1 MYPSTASIYIPNEI
15 QITNVQIG
23 KSYKIDY
30 DRDGINYK
38 FIGKISFGSIMNDG
52 RVWIDFCNIQK
63 YYIDDVLIYPKPR
76 MIDFIYLPDPYIPD
90 ANDIR
95 VYKLI
100 HGPDANLLDSIKPF
114 KLNYIKEFP
123 YETIVNFQL
132 LPTDINREIR
142 SFILL

>member
-1 MYPSTASIYIPNEI
+1 MYLSCASIYIPNEI

-38 FIGKISFGSIMNDG
+38 FIGKISYGSIMNDG
-52 RVWIDFCNIQK
+52 RVWIDFHNIQK
-63 YYIDDVLIYPKPR
+63 YLIDGVLVYPKPK
-76 MIDFIYLPDPYIPD
+76 MIDFIYLPNPYIPE

-95 VYKLI
+95 VHKLI
-100 HGPDANLLDSIKPF
+100 HGPDANLMDSIKPF

-123 YETIVNFQL
+123 YETTVNFQL

-142 SFILL
+142 SYIV

>member
-1 MYPSTASIYIPNEI
+1 MSLSYTSIYIPNEI

-38 FIGKISFGSIMNDG
+38 FIGKISFGSIMDDG
-52 RVWIDFCNIQK
+52 RVWIDFYNIQK
-63 YYIDDVLIYPKPR
+63 YCVDGVLIYPKPR
-76 MIDFIYLPDPYIPD
+76 MIDFTYLPDPYIPD

-100 HGPDANLLDSIKPF
+100 HGPHANLMDSIKPF
-114 KLNYIKEFP
+114 KLK
-123 YETIVNFQL
+123 L

-142 SFILL
+142 SYIL

>member
-1 MYPSTASIYIPNEI
+1 MYLSPASIYIPNEI

-52 RVWIDFCNIQK
+52 RVWIDFYNIQK
-63 YYIDDVLIYPKPR
+63 CYIDDVLIYPKPR
-76 MIDFIYLPDPYIPD
+76 MIDFVYMPDIYIPEP
-90 ANDIR
+90 NDIR
-95 VYKLI
+95 VHKLI